1 MLLSPLLLVCMSD
14 MSECRVETNGSL
26 VSTQEQCMFELRAG
40 IEVFES
46 AGLVVM
52 DYQCVPWEKKQP
64 T

>member
-1 MLLSPLLLVCMSD
+1 MSD

>member
-1 MLLSPLLLVCMSD
+1 MLLTPLLLVCMSD
-14 MSECRVETNGSL
+14 MSECKVQTNGSL

>member
-1 MLLSPLLLVCMSD
+1 MLLTPLLLVCMSD
-14 MSECRVETNGSL
+14 MSQCKVQTNGSL
-26 VSTQEQCMFELRAG
+26 VSTEEQCMAELRAG

-52 DYQCVPWEKKQP
+52 DYKCVPWEKKQS